1 MAEEVK
7 KVSLY
12 KNILGDAKATIDAIQ
27 KFIAENSPNKK
38 VENNTQETPAASINK
53 ILDSVADEEIN
64 NDIQKII
71 DKL

>member
-38 VENNTQETPAASINK
+38 VENNTQMTNTQLEQAIRKMKGKKNAGLK
-53 ILDSVADEEIN
+53 DSAFF
-64 NDIQKII
+64 
-71 DKL
+71 